1 MNRPFR
7 HLLLPALSA
16 ALALAVRLSGAD
28 APTSAPTAATPS
40 PAAGAPAVVTQ
51 PTPTP
56 RVAPLVLPKPLEG
69 VITQEEFE
77 TYVKFQKQVR
87 EDPDMKA
94 LNDQILAKR
103 KEMVELQKKAQAAVQ
118 AMIEANPEIKAIA
131 DKIKAHNSRPMPALA
146 PRPVVVPAQQVPAPA
161 TPTPA
166 SK

>member
-1 MNRPFR
+1 MNRSFR
-7 HLLLPALSA
+7 RLLLPALSA
-16 ALALAVRLSGAD
+16 GLALAVRLSGAD
-28 APTSAPTAATPS
+28 APTSAPTTASPS
-40 PAAGAPAVVTQ
+40 PIAGAPVTAATV

-56 RVAPLVLPKPLEG
+56 KPLVLPKPLEG

-77 TYVKFQKQVR
+77 TYVKFQQQVR

-94 LNDQILAKR
+94 LNDQIIAKR
-103 KEMVELQKKAQAAVQ
+103 KEVYELQKKAQAAVQ

-131 DKIKAHNSRPMPALA
+131 DKIKAHNSRPMPAPA
-146 PRPVVVPAQQVPAPA
+146 PRPVVVPAQQAPAPT